1 MSLENLFKTRPMGLV
16 SKKRMGALRMEANIR
31 LWSTREAFTHRKKKA
46 MVLVRLRKITPR
58 TVPPYIPTLW
68 STLRLHSCRTLW
80 LVSSKKVRL
89 WLEQSALR
97 GEGVQ

>member
-31 LWSTREAFTHRKKKA
+31 LCSIREAFTHRKKKA
-46 MVLVRLRKITPR
+46 MVLMRLRKMTPT

-68 STLRLHSCRTLW
+68 STWSSHSCRIL
-80 LVSSKKVRL
+80 
-89 WLEQSALR
+89 
-97 GEGVQ
+97 